1 MTSGNC
7 HKSLSELLIYSFS
20 ENLDKFEDIVENEN
34 GRAIVLLGSG
44 TKILMPSW
52 EDESQPPAKYV
63 AGWPFSLMLKRR
75 H

>member
-52 EDESQPPAKYV
+52 EDGSQPPVK
-63 AGWPFSLMLKRR
+63 
-75 H
+75 